1 MSGGVASLTQFTTR
15 EGRRSSTYSAFL
27 EGEPERR
34 PNLTIITGAQAT
46 RVLLEGEGTGAI
58 ATGVEYRIAVGEVV
72 AVHAAKE
79 VILSAGAIGSP
90 HLLLLS
96 GIGPRQELEAAG
108 IACLV
113 DAPDVGKHLQ
123 DHAMCPL
130 IYPAP
135 GLGVSMNDVALAM
148 GPDALRAPGGPLPT
162 DLAEDANLRPNCWR

>member
-1 MSGGVASLTQFTTR
+1 MSLTQFTTR
-15 EGRRSSTYSAFL
+15 KGRRSSTYAAFL
-27 EGEPERR
+27 EGDPERR

-46 RVLLEGEGTGAI
+46 RVLLEGAGERAI
-58 ATGVEYRIAVGEVV
+58 ATGVEYRTAVGDV
-72 AVHAAKE
+72 ASVHAAKE

-123 DHAMCPL
+123 DHCDV
-130 IYPAP
+130 PAGLSRP
-135 GLGVSMNDVALAM
+135 GS
-148 GPDALRAPGGPLPT
+148 R
-162 DLAEDANLRPNCWR
+162 RSR